1 MKKTFMVSALML
13 LVILASCTGGQKTP
27 VAQETAPTVQEVS
40 PVANETATSVDESIA
55 AEVATPIV
63 LAEGFIEYDE
73 SLIGAA
79 EDTVLFFHA
88 EWCGSCKA
96 AEASL
101 IETWVPEWLT
111 VLKVDFEASENL
123 ELRQKYGV
131 TTKHTFV
138 QVDANGDLIKKW
150 QGSTGLA
157 DIQEEINWD
166 TTEEAVS
173 VEAAPTADETTSAV
187 VEIPVALAAGTF
199 TDYDESLVGTSED
212 TVVFFHA
219 EWCPSCKAAEAGITS
234 GEIPEG
240 LTVLKADFDTSIDL
254 KKKYGVVAQHT
265 FVQIDSD
272 GNEVKKWVGGTNVAS
287 IVERLK

>member
-1 MKKTFMVSALML
+1 MVSSLML
-13 LVILASCTGGQKTP
+13 LVILASCTGEQKKS
-27 VAQETAPTVQEVS
+27 VVQETAPTAQEVS

-73 SLIGAA
+73 SLFGESENTI
-79 EDTVLFFHA
+79 LFFHSSS
-88 EWCGSCKA
+88 CGSCRQTEENLKD
-96 AEASL
+96 
-101 IETWVPEWLT
+101 TGVTDGTT
-111 VLKVDFEASENL
+111 VLKIDFDAAENF
-123 ELRQKYGV
+123 ELRKKYGV
-131 TTKHTFV
+131 TTYHTFV
-138 QVDANGDLIKKW
+138 QVDKDGNEIKKW
-150 QGSTGLA
+150 GGSLTDSDLQDKLDG
-157 DIQEEINWD
+157 EEIIED
-166 TTEEAVS
+166 V
-173 VEAAPTADETTSAV
+173 VVDETTSASV
-187 VEIPVALAAGTF
+187 DTTIALAGTF
-199 TDYDESLVGTSED
+199 TDYDDSLVGTTED

-219 EWCPSCKAAEAGITS
+219 EWCPSCKAAEAGIAS